1 MSLSSTNTADRYFV
15 YDFTSFV
22 DDEGGAS
29 FGIPPANSNQF
40 GTSRGCLIKI
50 SKIQLAP
57 TTTGKAIDWYRPA
70 SATLNYLPNG
80 INVETNLVSRN
91 YCNISNDR
99 GDGATSGTG
108 ANQSTDLYNA
118 VSSNLSIPI
127 YSPTPEAIAYVST
140 DDQNSIFADGL
151 LCGLPF
157 GNIVRFRFEEGVK
170 NIADG
175 GSRIYPVA
183 AGGAVVQGWLS
194 VRLEVFVLDQN

>member
-15 YDFTSFV
+15 YDFTAVV
-22 DDEGGAS
+22 DDDGGCS

-50 SKIQLAP
+50 SKVQLAP
-57 TTTGKAIDWYRPA
+57 SATGLPIDWYRPA
-70 SATLNYLPNG
+70 SSTVNYLPMG

-108 ANQSTDLYNA
+108 ANQSNNEFNA

-127 YSPTPEAIAYVST
+127 YSATPEAITYVST

-157 GNIVRFRFEEGVK
+157 GSIVRFRFEEGVK
-170 NIADG
+170 NQADG
-175 GSRIYPVA
+175 GSSIHPVQA
-183 AGGAVVQGWLS
+183 NKTIINGFLS
-194 VRLEVFVLDQN
+194 VRLEVFVLEQN

>member
-22 DDEGGAS
+22 DDDGGAS

-50 SKIQLAP
+50 SKVQLAP
-57 TTTGKAIDWYRPA
+57 SVVGKPIDWYRPA
-70 SATLNYLPNG
+70 SASKGYLPNG
-80 INVETNLVSRN
+80 INVETNLISRN

-99 GDGATSGTG
+99 GDGATSGTLQ
-108 ANQSTDLYNA
+108 NQSTNEYNA

-127 YSPTPEAIAYVST
+127 YSATPGAITYVST

-175 GSRIYPVA
+175 GSSIFPVETD
-183 AGGAVVQGWLS
+183 GTTVQGWLS
-194 VRLEVFVLDQN
+194 VRLEVFVLDQ

>member
-15 YDFTSFV
+15 YDFTALV
-22 DDEGGAS
+22 DSEGGCS

-50 SKIQLAP
+50 SKVQLAP
-57 TTTGKAIDWYRPA
+57 SSTGKPIDWYRPA
-70 SATLNYLPNG
+70 SASKNYLPMG

-108 ANQSTDLYNA
+108 ANQSTPEFNA

-127 YSPTPEAIAYVST
+127 YSATPEQIAYVST

-170 NIADG
+170 NQADG
-175 GSRIYPVA
+175 GSSIYPVQS
-183 AGGAVVQGWLS
+183 GKTTINGFLS